1 MKKVLFLS
9 LFVLLLSGCVTKRVI
24 EYKDRIVDHYIT
36 NTTHDTLYD
45 QVVDSVYFEV
55 LVKGDTVYKTKYK
68 EKTRFRDKIVV
79 KYDTCVIDSVVTE
92 YKETV
97 KEVEKIPKIYRF
109 ALWFSIII
117 LIFAIIKVV
126 KWVQIH

>member
-9 LFVLLLSGCVTKRVI
+9 LFVLLLSGCVTKRVV

-36 NTTHDTLYD
+36 KTTHDTLYD

-79 KYDTCVIDSVVTE
+79 RYDTCMVDSIVTE

-97 KEVEKIPKIYRF
+97 KEVKKIPKIYRF

-117 LIFAIIKVV
+117 IIFAIIKVV
-126 KWVQIH
+126 RWVQIH